1 MHEIVKS
8 LQLKDYNPCGDL
20 TGRERQLCN
29 EAATNFQNLPFVEVM
44 RAVAVKVV
52 AELDHEK
59 VFPNEAA
66 LVDWAMRELNKDEW
80 HVVVAFDESSTLQV
94 GLSKYLAHV
103 MYENRYNIHYNALVN
118 YCRTLDE
125 KVFGN
130 ALTAEQLER
139 KIDELAKQAD
149 TSTTVN
155 ALIDKLLN
163 FVKGSQ
169 SKGLLGGVV
178 SLIHSFK

>member
-8 LQLKDYNPCGDL
+8 LQLKDYNPCGEL
-20 TGRERQLCN
+20 TGVERKLCD
-29 EAATNFQNLPFVEVM
+29 EAATNFPNLPFVEVM
-44 RAVAVKVV
+44 RAVAVKAV
-52 AELDHEK
+52 AELDNK
-59 VFPNEAA
+59 KTFPNEAA
-66 LVDWAMRELNKDEW
+66 LVDWALHNMNEVEW

-103 MYENRYNIHYNALVN
+103 LYENRYNIHYNALVN

-125 KVFGN
+125 KVFGIG
-130 ALTAEQLER
+130 LTAEQLEH
-139 KIDELAKQAD
+139 KIDELAREAD
-149 TSTTVN
+149 YSTTVN

-169 SKGLLGGVV
+169 SNSIIDGVV
-178 SLIHSFK
+178 ALFDAFT

>member
-20 TGRERQLCN
+20 TGRERQLCD

-44 RAVAVKVV
+44 RAVAVKAV

-66 LVDWAMRELNKDEW
+66 LVDWALHELNKDEW
-80 HVVVAFDESSTLQV
+80 HVVVKFDESSPLEV

-103 MYENRYNIHYNALVN
+103 LYENRYNIHYNALVN

-125 KVFGN
+125 KVFGIGI
-130 ALTAEQLER
+130 TAEQLEH

-155 ALIDKLLN
+155 ALIDELLN

-169 SKGLLGGVV
+169 ANSIIDGVV
-178 SLIHSFK
+178 ALFQSFT

>member
-1 MHEIVKS
+1 MHEIVKG

-20 TGRERQLCN
+20 TGHERKLCD
-29 EAATNFQNLPFVEVM
+29 EAATNFPNLPFVEVM
-44 RAVAVKVV
+44 RAVAVKAV
-52 AELDHEK
+52 AELDREK

-66 LVDWAMRELNKDEW
+66 LVDWALREMNKDEW
-80 HVVVAFDESSTLQV
+80 HVVVAFDESSPLQV

-103 MYENRYNIHYNALVN
+103 LYENRYNIHYNALVN

-125 KVFGN
+125 KVFGIGI
-130 ALTAEQLER
+130 TAEQLEH
-139 KIDELAKQAD
+139 KVDELAQEAD

-155 ALIDKLLN
+155 ALVDKLMN

-169 SKGLLGGVV
+169 SNSIIDGIAA
-178 SLIHSFK
+178 LIDAFT